1 MKIECPNSL
10 KVDKI
15 RDGIM
20 FFHAS
25 SKPRTSN
32 HSIPLIYFFK
42 KKENVLTYLSG
53 AVKQICKGV
62 SGYIY
67 HVNEIIDSEFELQ
80 IPYAVTSSA
89 AVGVSMVAWISDAYA

>member
-1 MKIECPNSL
+1 M
-10 KVDKI
+10 
-15 RDGIM
+15 
-20 FFHAS
+20 
-25 SKPRTSN
+25 
-32 HSIPLIYFFK
+32 
-42 KKENVLTYLSG
+42 TYLSG

-89 AVGVSMVAWISDAYA
+89 AVGVSMVA